1 MTYKIVYEKML
12 YLIIIK
18 DRLIYYIFFD
28 LLD

>member
-18 DRLIYYIFFD
+18 DRLIYYIFSD